1 MMGEFQISNLPLI
14 IIAIVL
20 ISLGVLGFFEIKKL
34 YIKLNSIISKIDE
47 INEALPKNQTGQQVQ
62 QSNGQQGNG
71 QQRPPPHIIEQQ
83 RMMMLQ
89 QQQQRQQQQQ
99 QQQQVNQQKMSEELS
114 MPQDNKEGNKD
125 FEDDINYSENSDD
138 YTTTSDDDIKSS
150 EGGDIKS
157 TSDVDD
163 PSVLKDITNEDVNS
177 QNSQNS
183 KNSHVSEMTIELDN
197 EFKHM
202 SIKELKDLC
211 KEKDLIISGN
221 KSTLIERLLKKE

>member
-1 MMGEFQISNLPLI
+1 MN
-14 IIAIVL
+14 
-20 ISLGVLGFFEIKKL
+20 
-34 YIKLNSIISKIDE
+34 
-47 INEALPKNQTGQQVQ
+47 
-62 QSNGQQGNG
+62 
-71 QQRPPPHIIEQQ
+71 
-83 RMMMLQ
+83 
-89 QQQQRQQQQQ
+89 
-99 QQQQVNQQKMSEELS
+99 EELS

-177 QNSQNS
+177 QNS
-183 KNSHVSEMTIELDN
+183 KNSNNSQVSEMTIELDN

-202 SIKELKDLC
+202 SIKELKYLC

>member
-20 ISLGVLGFFEIKKL
+20 ISIGVLGFFEIKKL

-47 INEALPKNQTGQQVQ
+47 INEALPKNQNSL
-62 QSNGQQGNG
+62 QSNGL
-71 QQRPPPHIIEQQ
+71 RPPPHIIEQQ

-89 QQQQRQQQQQ
+89 RQQQE
-99 QQQQVNQQKMSEELS
+99 QQQVEKFQKMNEELS
-114 MPQDNKEGNKD
+114 IPQNNKDNNKD
-125 FEDDINYSENSDD
+125 FEDDINYSDNSDD
-138 YTTTSDDDIKSS
+138 YTSSDDDIKSS
-150 EGGDIKS
+150 IGDDIKS
-157 TSDVDD
+157 TSDVEN

-197 EFKHM
+197 EFKHL